1 MTGVTVVDHPLV
13 ARHLS
18 VLRDRATPS
27 SDFRRRLSDVSM
39 LLLYEALRDLRV
51 REDQI
56 ETPLET
62 TGGMRLADEIVV
74 IAILRAG
81 LGMTDGALRL
91 IPEARV
97 GHLGLYRD
105 EESLQ
110 PVGYYES
117 IPQHAA
123 DAELVVVD
131 PMLATGGSA
140 VARVRPAQAR
150 RQRAAALRLPRR
162 RARGR
167 RGDAEGAS
175 RGPDLV
181 RDDRPP
187 ARRARLHPPRA
198 GRRRRPGLRDGVAPA
213 AAGGLDPPP
222 LRYAAAPAY
231 CAGEAPISALKSRM
245 KCAWSK

>member
-1 MTGVTVVDHPLV
+1 MGDEAIASPVMTGVTVVDHPLV

-18 VLRDRATPS
+18 VLRDKATPS
-27 SDFRRRLSDVSM
+27 GDFRRRLSDISM
-39 LLLYEALRDLRV
+39 LLLFEALRDLRV
-51 REDQI
+51 REDAI

-117 IPQHAA
+117 MPRHAT
-123 DAELVVVD
+123 DAEVIVVD

-140 VARVRPAQAR
+140 VSALDRLKRGRRRPP
-150 RQRAAALRLPRR
+150 ALRLPRR
-162 RARGR
+162 RARG
-167 RGDAEGAS
+167 
-175 RGPDLV
+175 
-181 RDDRPP
+181 DR
-187 ARRARLHPPRA
+187 RRARASTRRCRSSAPRSTA
-198 GRRRRPGLRDGVAPA
+198 SSTSAATSAPGWATRATASSGRTRPR
-213 AAGGLDPPP
+213 
-222 LRYAAAPAY
+222 
-231 CAGEAPISALKSRM
+231 SARARSR
-245 KCAWSK
+245 SGR

>member
-1 MTGVTVVDHPLV
+1 MSGVTVVDHPLV

-18 VLRDRATPS
+18 VLRDRATRS
-27 SDFRRRLSDVSM
+27 SDFRRRLSDISM

-56 ETPLET
+56 DTPLER

-117 IPQHAA
+117 IPQHAG
-123 DAELVVVD
+123 DAEVIVVD

-140 VARVRPAQAR
+140 VAAFDRLKRDVNGRMRFVCLVAAPEGIAAMGEAHPDVPIWCATID
-150 RQRAAALRLPRR
+150 RQLDE
-162 RARGR
+162 RGYI
-167 RGDAEGAS
+167 
-175 RGPDLV
+175 
-181 RDDRPP
+181 
-187 ARRARLHPPRA
+187 
-198 GRRRRPGLRDGVAPA
+198 RPGLGD
-213 AAGGLDPPP
+213 AGDRIFGT
-222 LRYAAAPAY
+222 
-231 CAGEAPISALKSRM
+231 E
-245 KCAWSK
+245 

>member
-1 MTGVTVVDHPLV
+1 MTGVTIVDHPLV

-27 SDFRRRLSDVSM
+27 SDFRRRLSDISM
-39 LLLYEALRDLRV
+39 LLLFEALRDLRV
-51 REDQI
+51 REDRI
-56 ETPLET
+56 DTPLEQ

-117 IPQHAA
+117 VPAHAE
-123 DAELVVVD
+123 DAEVIVVD

-140 VARVRPAQAR
+140 VAAFDRLKRDVNGRMRFVCLVAAPEGLQAMR
-150 RQRAAALRLPRR
+150 EAHPEVPIWCATVDRQLDE
-162 RARGR
+162 RGYI
-167 RGDAEGAS
+167 
-175 RGPDLV
+175 
-181 RDDRPP
+181 
-187 ARRARLHPPRA
+187 
-198 GRRRRPGLRDGVAPA
+198 RPGLGD
-213 AAGGLDPPP
+213 AGDRIFGT
-222 LRYAAAPAY
+222 
-231 CAGEAPISALKSRM
+231 E
-245 KCAWSK
+245 

>member
-1 MTGVTVVDHPLV
+1 MTGVTIVDHPLV

-27 SDFRRRLSDVSM
+27 SDFRRRLSDISM
-39 LLLYEALRDLRV
+39 LLLFEALRDLRV
-51 REDQI
+51 REDRI
-56 ETPLET
+56 DTPLEQ

-117 IPQHAA
+117 IPAHTE
-123 DAELVVVD
+123 DAEVVVVD

-140 VARVRPAQAR
+140 VAAFDRLKRDVNGRMRFVCLVAAPEGIEAMQEQHPDVPIWCATVD
-150 RQRAAALRLPRR
+150 RQLDE
-162 RARGR
+162 RGYI
-167 RGDAEGAS
+167 
-175 RGPDLV
+175 
-181 RDDRPP
+181 
-187 ARRARLHPPRA
+187 
-198 GRRRRPGLRDGVAPA
+198 RPGLGD
-213 AAGGLDPPP
+213 AGDRIFGT
-222 LRYAAAPAY
+222 
-231 CAGEAPISALKSRM
+231 E
-245 KCAWSK
+245 